1 MDAGPARL
9 KGIRLHKKRQLQILF
24 LQMKYSVWK
33 LQHFCVVLN
42 AGILSDSWPGSL
54 KNVLKSLHNTV
65 ILDVPFQLYHHLL
78 LMKEDSSSAWN
89 CCIP

>member
-54 KNVLKSLHNTV
+54 KNVLKSLHSSV
-65 ILDVPFQLYHHLL
+65 ILDVPFQLHHHLL
-78 LMKEDSSSAWN
+78 MKDSSSAWN
-89 CCIP
+89 RCIP